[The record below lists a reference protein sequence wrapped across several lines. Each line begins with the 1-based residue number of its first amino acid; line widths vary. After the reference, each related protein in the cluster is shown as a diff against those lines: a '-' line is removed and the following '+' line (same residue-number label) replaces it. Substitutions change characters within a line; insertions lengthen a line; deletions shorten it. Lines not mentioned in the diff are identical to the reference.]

1 MNAALAIVI
10 TMTSGS
16 LEIPIDHL
24 EAAEFAAP
32 RVDRIEVCAELD
44 AQGWSPG
51 LERLREIVGAVS
63 DHPVQVVSLIRP
75 RCCPDFIVSSD
86 ALNQARIQ
94 ILESAAAGAHGVVI
108 GFIDHSNHLDRDS
121 THELSD
127 LARSLGLTV
136 SLHRAFD
143 FDVDPDSAIRI
154 ATECGVER
162 VLTSG
167 APGWQGATH
176 PLESRLTGIS
186 KSVRLSERHAAALD
200 RPPVRIVACGGVRG
214 SNASYFLKVTPD
226 LHASCRRGAR
236 FHHDDLEDLVL
247 TMSG

>member
-1 MNAALAIVI
+1 M
-10 TMTSGS
+10 MTGS

-32 RVDRIEVCAELD
+32 RVDRIEVCDELD
-44 AQGWSPG
+44 AEGWSPG
-51 LERLREIVGAVS
+51 LERLREIVEAVS

-75 RCCPDFIVSSD
+75 RCCPDFIVSSEG
-86 ALNQARIQ
+86 LNQARIQ
-94 ILESAAAGAHGVVI
+94 IRESAEAGAHGVVI
-108 GFIDHSNHLDRDS
+108 GFIDHSNHLDRNS
-121 THELSD
+121 TRELSD

-143 FDVDPDSAIRI
+143 FDDDPDSAIRI

-176 PLESRLTGIS
+176 PLESRLAEIRE
-186 KSVRLSERHAAALD
+186 SVRLSARHGAAIG

-214 SNASYFLKVTPD
+214 SNASRFLEATPD
-226 LHASCRRGAR
+226 LHASCRRGDL
-236 FHHDDLEDLVL
+236 FQHDDLEDLVL